1 MRSAPSSTAWEIGVL
16 LTTPPSISRRSPI
29 ATVGEDPRNRRR
41 RSDGLHRRTFGEEQ
55 LASLDQIERDQ
66 MERDSRVR
74 EVLKLD
80 VPADQSP
87 QLAIR
92 HEVIAPTAHAADE
105 LTHAEERRPAAEG
118 RATL

>member
-29 ATVGEDPRNRRR
+29 ATGGKIPGIDA
-41 RSDGLHRRTFGEEQ
+41 DAAM
-55 LASLDQIERDQ
+55 ASLDQVERDQ
-66 MERDSRVR
+66 MERNSRIG

-80 VPADQSP
+80 VPSDQSP

-92 HEVIAPTAHAADE
+92 HEVIAPAAHAADE
-105 LTHAEERRPAAEG
+105 RTHAERKDVLPLKVAPHTA
-118 RATL
+118 